1 VKKQL
6 NAAAVINELKGG
18 SVFFR
23 SDKENGQVKSR
34 PVSLPA
40 SSNAPQSSK
49 VAAPP
54 PASLPASTIAS
65 EQDRSLEEIRKSVK
79 AQGKE
84 VVYVRLTQE
93 EKNEL
98 ADIIYTYKRQDI
110 KTTETEIGRIAIN
123 YLVEDYRA
131 NGKASILARLL
142 TLLNA

>member
-1 VKKQL
+1 MKKQL
-6 NAAAVINELKGG
+6 NTQAVINELKGG

-23 SDKENGQVKSR
+23 SEEHDGQARPR
-34 PVSLPA
+34 PVALPA
-40 SSNAPQSSK
+40 ASNAPQSHK
-49 VAAPP
+49 VVVPP
-54 PASLPASTIAS
+54 PATQPASTLAS
-65 EQDRSLEEIRKSVK
+65 DPARLLEEIRKAVK

-84 VVYVRLTQE
+84 VAYVRLTQQ

-98 ADIIYTYKRQDI
+98 ADIIYTYKRQGI